1 MINSGR
7 FPGLEWINKEK
18 DVFRVP
24 WIHAK
29 KRGYDRK
36 RDAAIFRE
44 WAIHSGKYREDG
56 DPTTWKINFRCAI
69 NGLKDIMEIKDMQQE
84 DCRVYKVLPSRGR
97 MRRRRPISVRHE
109 PYPASCTAPTYPGIP
124 DGEQCISDTTRE
136 KKGIPY
142 IWMFMCYFIP
152 LQVLPTSSTCRQL
165 QLTHHS

>member
-7 FPGLEWINKEK
+7 FPGLEWLNKEK
-18 DVFRVP
+18 DIFRVP

-29 KRGYDRK
+29 KRGYCRK

-97 MRRRRPISVRHE
+97 IRRRRAARHE
-109 PYPASCTAPTYPGIP
+109 PYPASCTAPTSYCGMSDGKRIP
-124 DGEQCISDTTRE
+124 VIVVDVFQG
-136 KKGIPY
+136 KKWYFHLLGLLGRCSCLL
-142 IWMFMCYFIP
+142 CYQYTNI
-152 LQVLPTSSTCRQL
+152 LYLVII
-165 QLTHHS
+165 

>member
-29 KRGYDRK
+29 KRGYYNE

-44 WAIHSGKYREDG
+44 WAIHSGKYREGG

-84 DCRVYKVLPSRGR
+84 DYRVYKVLPSCGC
-97 MRRRRPISVRHE
+97 MRRRRPIVRHE
-109 PYPASCTAPTYPGIP
+109 PYPANCTAPIDSGLPGSEYSNALYSPILVNKMDFP
-124 DGEQCISDTTRE
+124 SGS
-136 KKGIPY
+136 G
-142 IWMFMCYFIP
+142 
-152 LQVLPTSSTCRQL
+152 QL
-165 QLTHHS
+165 YW